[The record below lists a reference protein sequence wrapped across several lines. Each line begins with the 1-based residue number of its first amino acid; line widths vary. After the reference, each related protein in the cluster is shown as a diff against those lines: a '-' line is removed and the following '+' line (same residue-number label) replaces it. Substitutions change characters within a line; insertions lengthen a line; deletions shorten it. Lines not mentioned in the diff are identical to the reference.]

1 MIYDTN
7 TDLVKDN
14 VFTKFDLNESICFQD
29 IDQKLNLM
37 SIKGRIS
44 VANLQKF
51 VLIQAFMYVLVTCKN
66 EEDLIKNEGARVI
79 TNFSNYKSMGIFRF
93 GQGQLTPQPLVRS
106 ASNSNSVL
114 TLRLSSLPERIK
126 KIQSK
131 M

>member
-1 MIYDTN
+1 M
-7 TDLVKDN
+7 
-14 VFTKFDLNESICFQD
+14 FTKFDLNESICFQD

-51 VLIQAFMYVLVTCKN
+51 VLMQAFMYVLVTCKN